1 MNGVRGT
8 SYISALLAVFAAGGW
23 AETPPLPPGVDA
35 FRVSTPRPFGHVI
48 GDVIR
53 QQIDLTLHD
62 SFVLA
67 PGSVP
72 HPRRLSYWLELR
84 SAQVE
89 ETHAGEQR
97 HYRITLDY
105 QNFYIPRDVRSLR
118 IPVFTLTASHPGATT
133 EIPVKA
139 WEFTVSPLHETAG
152 VRVAEGQAYV
162 RSDDPP
168 VRRDL
173 VRRQR
178 RLLLYGALLLVLA
191 AGMAHEWGLWR
202 GRTRR
207 PFAQAWRELR
217 PLQHAPLPAGAE
229 RAAMRALHRAFDQ
242 SNGAPVFPDHL
253 EQFFRRCPQFA
264 PLRADIAAFFAASR
278 QVFFADQGA
287 IAKLEGDAEI
297 VQALARLCRRCIAVE
312 R

>member
-1 MNGVRGT
+1 MCPLAV
-8 SYISALLAVFAAGGW
+8 YLLLAVFAAGAR
-23 AETPPLPPGVDA
+23 AETPPFPLGVDA

-53 QQIDLTLHD
+53 RQIDLTLHD
-62 SFVLA
+62 PFVLA

-72 HPRRLSYWLELR
+72 HPGRLSYWLELR
-84 SAQVE
+84 SVQVQ
-89 ETHAGEQR
+89 ETDAGEQR

-105 QNFYIPRDVRSLR
+105 QSFYMPRDVRSLR

-133 EIPVKA
+133 EVPVKA

-152 VRVAEGQAYV
+152 VRVVEGQAYV
-162 RSDDPP
+162 RPDDPP

-173 VRRQR
+173 APRQR

-191 AGMAHEWGLWR
+191 AGMAHEWGLWP

-217 PLQHAPLPAGAE
+217 RLQHAPLSASAE
-229 RAAMRALHRAFDQ
+229 RAAMRTLHRAFDE
-242 SNGAPVFPDHL
+242 SNGAPVFPDRL
-253 EQFFRRCPQFA
+253 DQFFGRCPQFV
-264 PLRADIAAFFAASR
+264 PLRVDIAAFFARSR
-278 QVFFADQGA
+278 QVFFADRGA
-287 IAKLEGDAEI
+287 VAKGDAEV

>member
-1 MNGVRGT
+1 MNGIRAT
-8 SYISALLAVFAAGGW
+8 SYIYLLLAVFAAGAR
-23 AETPPLPPGVDA
+23 AETPPFPPGVDA
-35 FRVSTPRPFGHVI
+35 FRVFTPRPFGHVI
-48 GDVIR
+48 GDLIR

-62 SFVLA
+62 PFVLA
-67 PGSVP
+67 PRSVP
-72 HPRRLSYWLELR
+72 HPGRLSYWLELR
-84 SAQVE
+84 SAEVQ
-89 ETHAGEQR
+89 ETDLGEQR
-97 HYRITLDY
+97 HYRITLKY
-105 QNFYIPRDVRSLR
+105 QNFYMPRDVKSLH

-152 VRVAEGQAYV
+152 VRLVEGQAYV
-162 RSDDPP
+162 RPDDPP

-173 VRRQR
+173 APRRR

-191 AGMAHEWGLWR
+191 AGVVHEWWLWP

-207 PFAQAWRELR
+207 PFSQAWRELR
-217 PLQHAPLPAGAE
+217 SLQHAPLPAGTE
-229 RAAMRALHRAFDQ
+229 RAAMRTLHRAFDE

-264 PLRADIAAFFAASR
+264 PLRADITAFFASSR

-287 IAKLEGDAEI
+287 IGKLEGDAEV
-297 VQALARLCRRCIAVE
+297 VQALARLCRRCIAAE